1 MHVKASR
8 QIHIIIPLIRLF
20 AVELAVGRVHFTI
33 LSIVDHGLAVGRTR
47 VSKEVSTVASLISCT
62 VIAGRGLVAAHF

>member
-1 MHVKASR
+1 MHVEAIG
-8 QIHIIIPLIRLF
+8 QIHEIIPLIRLF

-33 LSIVDHGLAVGRTR
+33 LAIVDHGLAVGRTR
-47 VSKEVSTVASLISCT
+47 VSEEVITVASLISCT